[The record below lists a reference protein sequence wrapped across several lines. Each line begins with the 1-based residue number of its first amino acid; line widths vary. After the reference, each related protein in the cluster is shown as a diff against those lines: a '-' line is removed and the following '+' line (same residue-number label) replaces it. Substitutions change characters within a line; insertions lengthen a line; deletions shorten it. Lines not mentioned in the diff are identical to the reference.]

1 MPRRPSSSEPAPDG
15 AAVLGL
21 PPAAAQALLDAL
33 PFPVLSADPHGILI
47 GGNVAARNLLGCALG
62 PWGEERATD
71 YYGDPSDAFRVRDGL
86 LDAGPGQTRTF
97 DVELRSVAGERIP
110 TRLYGIAIRDRDGD
124 VVSTVALFQDLRSE
138 IALQRHLEDA
148 TRQSIEAERRTGHQ
162 AQGRKLAHELN
173 QPLTVAMGL
182 LEMIASGPDL
192 PAGLEKRL
200 AKVQDQLSRIARTIQ
215 RFREESRS
223 QEERG

>member
-1 MPRRPSSSEPAPDG
+1 MPRRPPASEPSHDGTAFPSLSPD
-15 AAVLGL
+15 AAR
-21 PPAAAQALLDAL
+21 ALLDAI
-33 PFPVLSADPHGILI
+33 PFPVLSADPHGILL
-47 GGNVAARNLLGCALG
+47 GGNAAARGLLGCALG

-71 YYGDPSDAFRVRDGL
+71 YYGDPSDAFRVQAVL
-86 LDAGPGQTRTF
+86 VEAGPGQARTL
-97 DVELRSVAGERIP
+97 DVELRSVSGERIP
-110 TRLYGIAIRDRDGD
+110 ARLYGVAVRDREGD

-138 IALQRHLEDA
+138 ISLQRHLEDA
-148 TRQSIEAERRTGHQ
+148 TRQSIEAERRTSHQ

-182 LEMIASGPDL
+182 LEMTASGPDL

-200 AKVQDQLSRIARTIQ
+200 AKVQDQLARIARTIQ
-215 RFREESRS
+215 RFREESRR